1 MHVAHAGDMPTTPVS
16 LSMPRT
22 SRASSR
28 PGPAG
33 TPARHEARHRR
44 GFWVVVGA
52 FLVLMAF
59 TTLPTPLY
67 PLYQRLDGFPTFV
80 ITVVFAA
87 YGFGVMAGLYLA
99 GHVSDYLGRR
109 RVLLAATGVELV
121 SAVLFVLLHD
131 TTSLLIA
138 RFLCGLGIGA
148 VTATATAHL
157 AELHAVGRPGSD
169 SGFAS
174 VVAGA
179 VNTGG
184 LALGPLV
191 AGLLTQWLPAPLVL
205 PYAVWVVLLL
215 VALGAL
221 LLAPET
227 VERRGPRPAY
237 RPQRVR
243 VDPHVR
249 AEFSAAAVAA
259 AAAFSVLGLFTS
271 LTASFV
277 GGTLGVHSR
286 LVTGSIVFG
295 VIGASAV
302 SQVVLG
308 RRDVRLRLRAGMA
321 LMGAGLVLVAVG
333 AWTTTLAVFVV
344 SGVLA
349 GAGVGLVFNVALT
362 TAGTLASAGRRG
374 ETLAGMFL
382 AAYAGITVP
391 VIAAGVALTWFPAPG
406 VLVVFAAVVLVA
418 VLTSTTR
425 MLAHTRPS
433 P

>member
-1 MHVAHAGDMPTTPVS
+1 MAAREAHSQAQ
-16 LSMPRT
+16 R
-22 SRASSR
+22 
-28 PGPAG
+28 
-33 TPARHEARHRR
+33 RHRR
-44 GFWVVVGA
+44 GFWIVVGA

-67 PLYQRLDGFPTFV
+67 PLYQARDHFPTFV

-109 RVLLAATGVELV
+109 RVLLWATAVQLA
-121 SAVLFVLLHD
+121 SALMFVLFTD
-131 TTSLLIA
+131 TASLLVA

-157 AELHAVGRPGSD
+157 AELHAVARPDDESQ
-169 SGFAS
+169 FAA

-191 AGLLTQWLPAPLVL
+191 AGLLAQWLPDPLTV
-205 PYAVWVVLLL
+205 PYAVWIGLL
-215 VALGAL
+215 VVAFVALHR
-221 LLAPET
+221 APET
-227 VERRGPRPAY
+227 VPRETPRPAY
-237 RPQRVR
+237 RPQRVS
-243 VDPHVR
+243 VEPAGR
-249 AEFSAAAVAA
+249 ADFAAAAVAA
-259 AAAFSVLGLFTS
+259 AAAFSVLGVFTS

-286 LVTGSIVFG
+286 LVTGAIVFG
-295 VIGASAV
+295 TIGASAL

-308 RRDVRLRLRAGMA
+308 RRDVPQRLRAGMA
-321 LMGAGLVLVAVG
+321 LMVAGLTLVAVG
-333 AWTTTLAVFVV
+333 AWTATLAVFVI

-349 GAGVGLVFNVALT
+349 GAGVGLVFNVAIT
-362 TAGTLASAGRRG
+362 TAAALSAPGHRG
-374 ETLAGMFL
+374 EGLAGLFI

-391 VIAAGVALTWFPAPG
+391 VIAAGVALTWFGAPT
-406 VLVVFAAVVLVA
+406 VLVVFSVTVLVA
-418 VLTSTTR
+418 VLVSTTR
-425 MLAHTRPS
+425 LLRPSTQTRPDAA
-433 P
+433 